1 MEVFK
6 RGDFVKHNIQ
16 NYETTDPL
24 ASGGAFWV
32 LVVDSQ
38 NNIVNLEGVE
48 AYIPYQT
55 DADAY
60 ENSMKAFKHGFF
72 VTPYGSITTW
82 QGIETAITF
91 DPLADVNG
99 EFHHPNVLREWNHIG
114 NHLIMEEATQFSVK
128 VTNVT
133 DYTNTQF
140 FFVLDEFTTVS
151 GIFYPEG
158 DQLEAYIGSI
168 PKNATGK
175 LVAFSLI
182 ENQLY
187 FTSQDVTINGDDHF
201 DLTVAPGTIED
212 LNALLDTMN

>member
-99 EFHHPNVLREWNHIG
+99 EFHHPNIVLGWNHIG
-114 NHLIMEEATQFSVK
+114 NRLNMTETTQFTVN
-128 VTNVT
+128 VTNAP
-133 DYTNTQF
+133 DYFDTRV
-140 FFVLDEFTTVS
+140 FFVMDEFTVIN
-151 GIFYPEG
+151 GIYTPDG
-158 DQLEAYIGSI
+158 NQLKTLLASI

-182 ENQLY
+182 EDQLY

-201 DLTVAPGTIED
+201 DLTVVPGTIED